1 MAQDSNETTKT
12 CDDEKKAGEDVCW
25 LCFQTAQAGTLASLS
40 ALQEGRRVL
49 SPSGNP
55 GQQLHPQSGAWLR
68 ASLGCAQRTS
78 TLALAWQAPPAR
90 EPATQAREAKAS
102 RRDRHSLLAQDAAN
116 SSRGAGSHSSVLGEG
131 AEDGSRQGDHHG
143 RGLDHHPGV
152 LALAH
157 TGLIAAVGQRG
168 RATGTAQI
176 KAGHGGG
183 MEVDLEREQQN
194 TASVGS
200 GLAAC
205 LSGEEAEAGEQG
217 QVVYAH
223 REAWQPRSPVAPA
236 ESAKDLLP
244 SPPIL
249 ASRTELVGAPSRS
262 KAHTKACT
270 EAKTQW
276 GPEEQEEKQSKSE
289 EKATAA
295 HLVHQGGEGKRSG

>member
-12 CDDEKKAGEDVCW
+12 CDDEKKAGEEDVCW

-102 RRDRHSLLAQDAAN
+102 RRDGHSLLAQDAAN

-131 AEDGSRQGDHHG
+131 AEDGTRQGHHHG
-143 RGLDHHPGV
+143 RGLDHHTGV
-152 LALAH
+152 LALPH

-176 KAGHGGG
+176 EAGHGCG
-183 MEVDLEREQQN
+183 MEV
-194 TASVGS
+194 
-200 GLAAC
+200 
-205 LSGEEAEAGEQG
+205 
-217 QVVYAH
+217 Y
-223 REAWQPRSPVAPA
+223 
-236 ESAKDLLP
+236 
-244 SPPIL
+244 
-249 ASRTELVGAPSRS
+249 
-262 KAHTKACT
+262 
-270 EAKTQW
+270 
-276 GPEEQEEKQSKSE
+276 
-289 EKATAA
+289 
-295 HLVHQGGEGKRSG
+295 LVHQEGEGKRSG